1 MAEFVFLSW
10 SVGCERGGVPTAGRS
25 QSQDSAPVFD
35 LPSKDVASGVRMLPF
50 DFASI
55 RKRAGGRCRCSL
67 LAPSLCLCSVTHRPL
82 TLPAAWAWAHL
93 LLFLSQY
100 WHHVVI

>member
-55 RKRAGGRCRCSL
+55 RKRAGGGVDARSSL
-67 LAPSLCLCSVTHRPL
+67 LAVVSARSLTGRSPCPQPGLGPTCYCS
-82 TLPAAWAWAHL
+82 
-93 LLFLSQY
+93 
-100 WHHVVI
+100 